1 MREYARTMAGY
12 NRIANERLLEKCGS
26 LGDGDYRRVHRVSFG
41 SIHGLLNHVMLGD
54 RIWMARFEGGGRV
67 TPALDTVL
75 FEDFGGLQA
84 ARTAE
89 DERIEAFFAGVDE
102 GFFEG
107 SFSYTNN
114 KGLEYVEAASVAVC
128 HFFNH
133 QTHHR
138 GQIHALLTQ
147 SGVAGPSMDLHRIV
161 NP

>member
-1 MREYARTMAGY
+1 MMAGY
-12 NRIANERLLEKCGS
+12 NRTANERLLEKCG
-26 LGDGDYRRVHRVSFG
+26 LLEDGDYRRAHRVSFG
-41 SIHGLLNHVMLGD
+41 SIHGLLNHVLLGD

-75 FEDFGGLQA
+75 FEDFGALRA
-84 ARTAE
+84 ARAAE
-89 DERIEAFFAGVDE
+89 DERIETFFAGVDE
-102 GFFEG
+102 AFFKR
-107 SFSYTNN
+107 SFDYRNN
-114 KGLEYVEAASVAVC
+114 KGLEYVEAALVAVC

-147 SGVAGPSMDLHRIV
+147 SGVAGPSMDLHRVV

>member
-1 MREYARTMAGY
+1 MMARY
-12 NRIANERLLEKCGS
+12 NRIANERLLEKCG
-26 LGDGDYRRVHRVSFG
+26 LLQDADYRSVHRVSFG
-41 SIHGLLNHVMLGD
+41 SIHGLLNHVLLGD
-54 RIWMARFEGGGRV
+54 RIWMARFEGAGLV

-75 FEDFGGLQA
+75 FEDFGALRT
-84 ARTAE
+84 ARAAE

-102 GFFEG
+102 GFFER
-107 SFSYTNN
+107 SIRYVNN